1 MITEAFPEGNIVY
14 SYDAYGSLLE
24 KEGGTENEFLY
35 TGEQYNA
42 NTGLYYLRAR
52 YMNPSAGTFISMDS
66 YQGSIYDPVS
76 LHKYLYANA
85 NPVMY
90 TDSSGY
96 ATDKN
101 LAETAVAATIA
112 VMLASSVALH
122 DQAMLNIFSNL
133 RKNMADAVMSLQCT
147 VTVTDWKNVILG
159 FPAHDFDTKWL
170 ITIPM
175 ALSSWQLFEAIYAT
189 EEDTNKLPG
198 VPANEKDE
206 EDKVNG
212 VPAEEQS
219 GAKIYSDYI
228 TDNRVPMDS
237 ETILG
242 SGTFQKTKIRVKGA
256 TVYKKGNRYYYRD
269 TFHTGKS
276 AHLEVFDKSGN
287 HLGEA
292 DPKTG
297 ELRPGTADSSKKLKI
312 K

>member
-1 MITEAFPEGNIVY
+1 
-14 SYDAYGSLLE
+14 
-24 KEGGTENEFLY
+24 
-35 TGEQYNA
+35 
-42 NTGLYYLRAR
+42 
-52 YMNPSAGTFISMDS
+52 MDS

-76 LHKYLYANA
+76 LHKYLYVGA
-85 NPVMY
+85 NPVMF
-90 TDSSGY
+90 TDPTGY
-96 ATDKN
+96 SRLD
-101 LAETAVAATIA
+101 ESAVSQAGLLMIGAS
-112 VMLASSVALH
+112 MLFAGTVA
-122 DQAMLNIFSNL
+122 LNIFSSL
-133 RKNMADAVMSLQCT
+133 RKNMADTVMSLPCT

-159 FPAHDFDTKWL
+159 FPAHEFDIKWL

-189 EEDTNKLPG
+189 DEDTSNLPG
-198 VPANEKDE
+198 VPAEEQEEK
-206 EDKVNG
+206 DKVNG

-228 TDNRVPMDS
+228 TDNRVPMDN

-242 SGTFQKTKIRVKGA
+242 SGTFQKTKMRVKGA
-256 TVYKKGNRYYYRD
+256 VVYKKGNRYYYRD

-297 ELRPGTADSSKKLKI
+297 ELRPGTADSSKKLNI
-312 K
+312 R